1 VGRGLLH
8 PENFI
13 TLKFRDLVV
22 FLSEITYNNFV
33 STLNLQSYFF
43 PTFFAIIGMTT
54 QKATHQQTKQHNRDL
69 VLKTI
74 FDHDTISRADI
85 ARATNLTRT
94 TVSDVVTV
102 LLNEGL
108 VEEVGFGLSRGGK
121 SPILLSI
128 AADSRFLVG
137 LSLGKDK
144 FIGAVVNLRGEIK
157 DTVEFPVKDSD
168 GEQALQLV
176 YQILDQLI
184 KKRKKSI
191 AGIGIGTPGLIN
203 TREGIVLTSVNLDWQ
218 DLPLAQLVQKRYGL
232 HVSILNDSQAT
243 AIGEYVYG
251 GNHKEYK
258 NMIVVNAKH
267 GIGAGILINGRL
279 FQGDGGGAGEI
290 GHVVVEKNG
299 ALCRCGK
306 RGCLETIVSV
316 RAVIERLQTFARE
329 GATTSL
335 PKNPRSITLD
345 AIETAFKSGDALTR
359 KVVLN
364 AGHHLGMALANLIG
378 ALNIQKIVLTGD
390 MTRFGTEWFDAV
402 QKAMQETAL
411 TRMAQDTKLEIGTL
425 DFKACVLGASALPT
439 LDGYSLLF
447 NRSSDS

>member
-1 VGRGLLH
+1 
-8 PENFI
+8 
-13 TLKFRDLVV
+13 
-22 FLSEITYNNFV
+22 
-33 STLNLQSYFF
+33 
-43 PTFFAIIGMTT
+43 MTT
-54 QKATHQQTKQHNRDL
+54 QKATHQLTKQHNRDL
-69 VLKTI
+69 VLMTI
-74 FDHDTISRADI
+74 FNHDIISRADI

-94 TVSDVVTV
+94 TVSDIVTV

-108 VEEVGFGLSRGGK
+108 VKEVGFGSSQGGK

-137 LSLGKDK
+137 LSLGKEK

-157 DTVEFPVKDSD
+157 DIVEFPVEDSN

-191 AGIGIGTPGLIN
+191 AGIGVGTPGLIN

-218 DLPLAQLVQKRYGL
+218 DLPLAQLIQKRYGL

-243 AIGEYVYG
+243 AIGEYIYG
-251 GNHKEYK
+251 GDHKEHK
-258 NMIVVNAKH
+258 NMIVVNVKH

-306 RGCLETIVSV
+306 HGCLETIASVS
-316 RAVIERLQTFARE
+316 AVTQRVQTRVRE
-329 GATTSL
+329 GAKTSL
-335 PKNPRSITLD
+335 PKNSHAITLD
-345 AIETAFKSGDALTR
+345 TIEAAFKSGDSLTR
-359 KVVLN
+359 QVVLN
-364 AGHHLGMALANLIG
+364 AGHYLGISLANLIG
-378 ALNIQKIVLTGD
+378 TLNIQKIVLTGD

-402 QKAMQETAL
+402 QKAMHDAAL

-425 DFKACVLGASALPT
+425 DFKACVLGASALLT

-447 NRSSDS
+447 NQSSDS